1 MSAGFVW
8 VLLAML
14 VYGALHSALA
24 SLRFKGWVLK
34 WLGPGRYRYYRLFF
48 SLSAGFTLLPV
59 LALAA
64 LLPDGQLYAIPMP
77 WVLLTLAVQVAAGIC
92 FLLALTQT
100 GTRDF
105 LGVGVL
111 FRTAQADQPQRLAT
125 GGFYRWVRHP
135 LYFFGLVILWLTPLL
150 TWNLLALNLGGTIYI
165 LAGAWLE
172 ERKLLVEF
180 GEAYALYRGR
190 TPFIIPWPKT
200 GK

>member
-1 MSAGFVW
+1 MSAGFAW
-8 VLLAML
+8 VFISML

-24 SLRFKGWVLK
+24 SLRFKDWVLK
-34 WLGPGRYRYYRLFF
+34 RLGHGRYRYYRLFF
-48 SLSAGFTLLPV
+48 SLSAGLTLLPV

-64 LLPDGQLYAIPMP
+64 ALPDGQLYAIPSP
-77 WVLLTLAVQVAAGIC
+77 WMFLTLAVQIAAGLC

-100 GTRDF
+100 GTSDF

-111 FRTAQADQPQRLAT
+111 FRRAQADQPQHLAT
-125 GGFYRWVRHP
+125 GGFYRRVRHP

-172 ERKLLVEF
+172 ERKLLTEF
-180 GEAYALYRGR
+180 GEAYADYRRR